1 MGKVKTHRHI
11 GEILFRNGIIT
22 RGQLEKAFRIQATG
36 VDMSTQKFARI
47 LHEQLNIDRDLIMKA
62 ISDIFVINEFKLNG
76 NNVEEQQMREIKEVI
91 QNIPDLILNNFIEQ
105 NALPISQRHQKAV
118 IVTSDPTNPKLN
130 DLASQL
136 SITQLELKYCQ
147 RDTLHYLIEQV
158 LYKKNDILEQINE
171 VDLEEPELPGQEKER
186 EIKEDELDAEIN
198 QSMLNKLIEGMLI
211 EAVRMG
217 ASDAHIIPTSY
228 NSTDIR
234 FRVDG
239 KLQLWHQQD
248 KVKPEAIIAVVKDKT
263 KNVDR
268 FERDSSQDG
277 FIQRK
282 IDNVN
287 IRFRVSIMPIVGS
300 EFNRK
305 FESVVIR
312 ILDDR
317 KVITDLNE
325 LGLQNQALEL
335 FRRAINK
342 PSGIVIITGPT
353 GSGKST
359 SLIAALHHVINPTKN
374 VLTVEDPTEY
384 LIRGARQ
391 LKINKKMSFDQSMR
405 GILRHDPDIVLVG
418 EIRDLHTA
426 EIAIKLANTG
436 HLTFSTLHTNDAS
449 SAVSRLYKMGV
460 EPFLIAS
467 AVNLIMAQRLVRKL
481 CDHCKIRVTDL
492 HPALALGIGF
502 TDKEIAETTFYK
514 AREIGC
520 EHCSQGY
527 RGRTAIMEALYIT
540 KEISNIILDAGT
552 NIEEDKIREHA
563 IKNGMMTLRASGRE
577 RIKEGVTSIEEV
589 LAVTG
594 GDDRV
599 DTNNGIQVEE
609 KSW

>member
-1 MGKVKTHRHI
+1 MAKVKTHRHI
-11 GEILFRNGIIT
+11 GEILFRKGVIS
-22 RGQLEKAFRIQATG
+22 REQLDKAFRIQATG
-36 VDMSTQKFARI
+36 VDMSTQKFAQI
-47 LHEQLNIDRDLIMKA
+47 LHEQLNIERNVVMKA
-62 ISDIFVINEFKLNG
+62 ISDIFVIKEFSLNG
-76 NNVEEQQMREIKEVI
+76 NGEKDEILGDVKQVVES
-91 QNIPDLILNNFIEQ
+91 IPESILNNFIEH
-105 NALPISQRHQKAV
+105 NAFPIYHKNQKAV
-118 IVTSDPTNPKLN
+118 IATSDPINPKLN
-130 DLASQL
+130 ELAEQL
-136 SITQLELKYCQ
+136 SVTNLELEYCQ
-147 RDTLHYLIEQV
+147 PDTLHYLIEQV

-171 VDLEEPELPGQEKER
+171 VDLEEPEITGQEKE
-186 EIKEDELDAEIN
+186 IKEEELDAEIN

-217 ASDAHIIPTSY
+217 ASDAHVIPTSY

-268 FERDSSQDG
+268 FERDTSQDG
-277 FIQRK
+277 YIQRK

-287 IRFRVSIMPIVGS
+287 IRFRVSIMPIVGT

-325 LGLQNQALEL
+325 LGLQNQALHL
-335 FRRAINK
+335 FRKAINK

-384 LIRGARQ
+384 IIRGARQ
-391 LKINKKMSFDQSMR
+391 LKINSKMTFDQSMR

-481 CDHCKIRVTDL
+481 CNHCKIKVEDL
-492 HPALALGIGF
+492 HPELPRGIGF
-502 TDKEIAETTFYK
+502 TDEEIAQTTFYK
-514 AREIGC
+514 ARELGC
-520 EHCSQGY
+520 QHCSHGY
-527 RGRTAIMEALYIT
+527 KGRVAIMEALYIT
-540 KEISNIILDAGT
+540 KEISNIILDSGN
-552 NIEEDKIREHA
+552 NIEEEKIRECA
-563 IKNGMMTLRASGRE
+563 IKDGMLTLRGSGRE

-589 LAVTG
+589 LAETG
-594 GDDRV
+594 GV
-599 DTNNGIQVEE
+599 DKIQ
-609 KSW
+609 